1 MDDGQRESGLFY
13 SSLVHQ
19 QTSTDGPGVELPRE
33 KRLTKSQQ
41 DFDRYAERR
50 MLDPIPADDVE
61 TSFRHGR
68 WSEGR
73 EKVIDALTAANVPA
87 SRLERFKCCGGGCVV
102 EFSPSLGKHRVRA
115 NYCGDRFCEPC
126 VKARSLKVRKS
137 LLEWTK
143 GQRVRF
149 LTLTLLASDQP
160 LQAVLSRLLS
170 CFVKLRE
177 WKFWKTG
184 VKAGAAVVEVTRG
197 EKGDHWH
204 VHLHALLIGSFLD
217 QRQLSDAWF
226 KVTGDS
232 KIVHIFSEQ
241 DHERGVSYVA
251 KYATKGWTREVL
263 EKPEWLLECIIALR
277 GRRLF
282 LTFGEWYG
290 RQQILCQAGPADWK
304 VVGRIGV
311 IFAAAVAGEEWAR
324 AVFRSLGF
332 APGVAAG
339 RPIFVG
345 PEPPWSGP

>member
-1 MDDGQRESGLFY
+1 MYDGKRESGLFY
-13 SSLVHQ
+13 SSVLSQ
-19 QTSTDGPGVELPRE
+19 QTTTDGPGVKLPRE
-33 KRLTKSQQ
+33 KRLTKSQL

-126 VKARSLKVRKS
+126 VKARSLRVRKS
-137 LLEWTK
+137 LLEWTQ
-143 GQRVRF
+143 GETVRF
-149 LTLTLLASDQP
+149 LTLTLRGTDQP

-177 WKFWKTG
+177 WKFWQSG
-184 VKAGAAVVEVTRG
+184 VRAGAAVVEITRG
-197 EKGDHWH
+197 GKGDHWH
-204 VHLHALLIGSFLD
+204 VHLHALLIGQWID
-217 QRQLSDAWF
+217 QRQLSDAWK

-232 KIVHIFSEQ
+232 SIVDIRPIRSNK
-241 DHERGVSYVA
+241 DGVEYIA
-251 KYATKGWTREVL
+251 KYATKGWTWAIL
-263 EKPEWLLECIIALR
+263 ENPEWLLECIIALR

-290 RQQILCQAGPADWK
+290 RQQILCKAGPADWK

-339 RPIFVG
+339 RPFFVG
-345 PEPPWSGP
+345 AEPPWSGP